1 MYVFHSSNILLFVL
15 LVDQDVQTVK
25 KDEGEVV
32 IGNRVDHLKGNLQ
45 INDIILLLHVIPTT
59 VYQFVN
65 IIFIKVAM
73 QKISPPFLNMD
84 DEVV

>member
-1 MYVFHSSNILLFVL
+1 MFFNRSNILLFVL

-45 INDIILLLHVIPTT
+45 INVIILLLHVIPTT

-65 IIFIKVAM
+65 IIFIKVVM
-73 QKISPPFLNMD
+73 QKISHPFLNTD

>member
-1 MYVFHSSNILLFVL
+1 MFFNRSNILLFVL

-45 INDIILLLHVIPTT
+45 INAIILLLHVIPTT

-73 QKISPPFLNMD
+73 QKISPPFLYG
-84 DEVV
+84 

>member
-32 IGNRVDHLKGNLQ
+32 IGNRVDHLNGNLQ
-45 INDIILLLHVIPTT
+45 INVIILLHTSYLSRAPWAAPV
-59 VYQFVN
+59 
-65 IIFIKVAM
+65 
-73 QKISPPFLNMD
+73 
-84 DEVV
+84 

>member
-1 MYVFHSSNILLFVL
+1 ML

-32 IGNRVDHLKGNLQ
+32 IGNRVDHLNYNLQ
-45 INDIILLLHVIPTT
+45 INVIILLLHVIPTT

-65 IIFIKVAM
+65 IIFIKVVM
-73 QKISPPFLNMD
+73 QKISHPFLNTD

>member
-1 MYVFHSSNILLFVL
+1 MFFNRSNILLFVL

-32 IGNRVDHLKGNLQ
+32 IGNRVDHLNGNLQ
-45 INDIILLLHVIPTT
+45 INVIILLLHVIPTT

-65 IIFIKVAM
+65 IIFIKVVM
-73 QKISPPFLNMD
+73 QKISHPFLNTD

>member
-1 MYVFHSSNILLFVL
+1 MYVFHNSNILLFVL

-32 IGNRVDHLKGNLQ
+32 IGNRVDHLKGKLQ
-45 INDIILLLHVIPTT
+45 INVMILMLHVITTT

-65 IIFIKVAM
+65 IIFIKGAM
-73 QKISPPFLNMD
+73 QKISPPFLSR
-84 DEVV
+84 

>member
-1 MYVFHSSNILLFVL
+1 MYVFHRSNILLFVL

-32 IGNRVDHLKGNLQ
+32 IGNRVDHLKGKLQ
-45 INDIILLLHVIPTT
+45 INVMILMLHVITTT

-73 QKISPPFLNMD
+73 QKISPPFLYG
-84 DEVV
+84 

>member
-1 MYVFHSSNILLFVL
+1 ML
-15 LVDQDVQTVK
+15 LVNQDVQAVK

-32 IGNRVDHLKGNLQ
+32 IGNRVDHLNGNLQ
-45 INDIILLLHVIPTT
+45 INDIILLLHVISTT

>member
-1 MYVFHSSNILLFVL
+1 MYVFHRSNILLFVL

-32 IGNRVDHLKGNLQ
+32 IGNRVDHLNGNLQ
-45 INDIILLLHVIPTT
+45 INVIILLLHVIPTT

-65 IIFIKVAM
+65 IIFIKVVM
-73 QKISPPFLNMD
+73 QKISHPFLNTD

>member
-1 MYVFHSSNILLFVL
+1 MYVFHRSNILLFVL

-32 IGNRVDHLKGNLQ
+32 IGNRVDHLKGKLQ
-45 INDIILLLHVIPTT
+45 INVIILLLHVITTT

-65 IIFIKVAM
+65 IVFIKVAM

>member
-1 MYVFHSSNILLFVL
+1 ML

-32 IGNRVDHLKGNLQ
+32 IGNRVDHLNGNLQ
-45 INDIILLLHVIPTT
+45 INDIILLLHVISTT

-65 IIFIKVAM
+65 IIFIKVVM
-73 QKISPPFLNMD
+73 QKISHPFLNTD